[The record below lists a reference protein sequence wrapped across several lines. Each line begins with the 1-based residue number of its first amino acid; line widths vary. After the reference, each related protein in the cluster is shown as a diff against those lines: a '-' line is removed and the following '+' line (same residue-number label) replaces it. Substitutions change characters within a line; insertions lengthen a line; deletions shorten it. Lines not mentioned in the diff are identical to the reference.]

1 MSALAKIRHRAKQIR
16 HKNEAWTDAIS
27 RASKQLKREGK
38 IGATKFIDKG
48 ETKRSRT
55 TKTYM
60 RKRNKRGQ
68 FGGYKRV
75 GNVNTK
81 SATHTDKN
89 KIHVD
94 MQIGSIAHHKAA
106 IARKLKNNLGNALV
120 QREMAKTKTK
130 KKQLT
135 KKIRSIKSDLRSF
148 C

>member
-1 MSALAKIRHRAKQIR
+1 MSALDKIRHRAKKIR
-16 HKNEAWTDAIS
+16 NKNEAWTDAIS
-27 RASKQLKREGK
+27 RASKQLRREGK

-60 RKRNKRGQ
+60 RKRDKGGH
-68 FGGYKRV
+68 FKGYKRV
-75 GNVNTK
+75 SGVSTK
-81 SATHTDKN
+81 SATHVDRN

-106 IARKLKNNLGNALV
+106 IRQKLKGSLGRALV
-120 QREMAKTKTK
+120 NREMATTKTK

-135 KKIRSIKSDLRSF
+135 KKIRSIKSDLRSY